1 MTQCG
6 CMQPV
11 HIYAMYTAWGATSRS
26 LTEWWRIF
34 LRMLAC
40 PKCIPINRATSIT
53 ALSNAG
59 FEARH
64 MTVSGYRNETSVR
77 SYLKDTTSDQKRSM
91 SATISKLTT
100 YEPVDL
106 FNDGLDNMLC
116 KVNTVLTM
124 LRLKHCK
131 LFDLFS
137 LIVAL

>member
-1 MTQCG
+1 
-6 CMQPV
+6 
-11 HIYAMYTAWGATSRS
+11 
-26 LTEWWRIF
+26 
-34 LRMLAC
+34 
-40 PKCIPINRATSIT
+40 
-53 ALSNAG
+53 
-59 FEARH
+59 